1 MPITINY
8 REPITFAPDFTIT
21 ERVEGLTAGTKT
33 AFTHRSL
40 SSFNYVYPTGTQ
52 VYDFAATNIDDAVKT
67 SEPAGSVDFSQF
79 PTVRAAAG
87 FTGSTKVILT
97 GSRATRK
104 SDTLIFSPLTNVGIK
119 GYDDGDLTLGNGTY
133 AKYSVNRVIAIAD
146 AVPNKNFLAVVNGVI
161 VRQHLAQF
169 PHEHVTGT
177 CVANSVG
184 GVNSLTGGYHPSAIT
199 KRHVVHCG
207 HYGDL
212 PIGRKLYFLPADN
225 GPLVERTIVGGTNF
239 SKLTGLD
246 TLPIP
251 VGLGA
256 GKWDFEMLILNQDLP
271 DSIKP
276 YPIAYSSIDPIL
288 SSNSSQVTVC
298 SQFGQIILFNND
310 GHFAVAFCLD
320 LTDKARPQSVNYAFD
335 TARFGLVFDG
345 LPLTSSTCQLV
356 SAGGYDPIRYDSLNR
371 GDLNYYYPAGTKFY
385 HIPYSGDSGAPLLL
399 PVGGNEFAL
408 NGFVSTAANPDAATY
423 NALIQ
428 RVDAR
433 AVAAGQIPAVTGY
446 TVRVA
451 TAPTL

>member
-8 REPITFAPDFTIT
+8 REAILFAPNFTIT
-21 ERVEGLTAGTKT
+21 ERLEANSAGSKT
-33 AFTHRSL
+33 PFTHRSL

-52 VYDFAATNIDDAVKT
+52 VYDFTATNIEGTVKT
-67 SEPAGSVDFSQF
+67 SDPAGSVDFSQF
-79 PTVRAAAG
+79 PTIRAAAG

-104 SDTLIFSPLTNVGIK
+104 SNALTFSSLTDIGVK
-119 GYDDGDLTLGNGTY
+119 GYDDGDITLVNGTY
-133 AKYSVNRVIAIAD
+133 AKYSINRVIAIAD

-161 VRQHLAQF
+161 VRQNLAQF

-177 CVANSVG
+177 AVANSVG
-184 GVNSLTGGYHPSAIT
+184 GFTSLSGYRPSAIT

-207 HYGDL
+207 HYGGL

-239 SKLTGLD
+239 AQLTDLD
-246 TLPIP
+246 PLPIP
-251 VGLGA
+251 VELSA
-256 GKWDFEMLILNQDLP
+256 GKWDFEMCILNADLP

-276 YPIAYSSIDPIL
+276 YPIAYSAIDPIL
-288 SSNSSQVTVC
+288 SSNSLEVTVC
-298 SQFGQIILFNND
+298 SQFGSMILFNND
-310 GHFAVAFCLD
+310 GHFAVSFALD
-320 LTDKARPQSVNYAFD
+320 LSDNTRQQGVNYGWQP
-335 TARFGLVFDG
+335 ARFGLVFDG
-345 LPLTSSTCQLV
+345 LPLTSSTCELV
-356 SAGGYDPIRYDSLNR
+356 GTGPYSAYLFDSLNR
-371 GDLNYYYPAGTKFY
+371 GDLNYMYPAEGKFN
-385 HIPYSGDSGAPLLL
+385 HVPYPGDSGSPRLL
-399 PVGGNEFAL
+399 PVGANEFAL
-408 NGFVSTAANPDAATY
+408 NGFVSTFANPDAATY

-433 AVAAGQIPAVTGY
+433 AVAANQITAPTGY